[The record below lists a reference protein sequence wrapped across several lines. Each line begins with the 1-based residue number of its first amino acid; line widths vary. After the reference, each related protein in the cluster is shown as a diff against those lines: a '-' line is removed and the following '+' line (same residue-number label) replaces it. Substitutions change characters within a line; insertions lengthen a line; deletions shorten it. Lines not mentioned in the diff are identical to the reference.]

1 MVFLSFHSLNLL
13 QSIIKATEK
22 FRSDYIYIIFTDS
35 EDSKMK
41 NKGSNLKVDRLRTDM
56 MGTIED
62 TKHPEDIELDALT
75 LVLGYREKRYV
86 LIKSWER
93 LISKNF
99 IRSL

>member
-86 LIKSWER
+86 LLKSWKR
-93 LISKNF
+93 LIVQNNCK
-99 IRSL
+99 